1 MSLPMIP
8 EAAPSYL
15 AALIAANPAL
25 AQINQ
30 DAMSGSAAPMPP
42 TIVANKGKFVKK
54 VDKTEE
60 TITFPDNDANRA
72 AGIVGMPVP
81 QLQAVVLKAKP
92 GKEKA
97 WYATAFTPGNEPQA
111 PDCAS
116 DDGIKPNAG
125 VANKQC
131 ENCATCPQNVFGSGV
146 KQDGTPSGG
155 KACSDKKSI
164 AIFAAGSAFKFAVP
178 PASLR
183 NWDVYC
189 NQLST
194 KGIPLPAVIT
204 VFGFEQGDTDYKLT
218 FTFGG
223 MLAEAQL
230 ESIVKLLDSPEVK
243 AIVEPRTAQLAAPAQ
258 NQAIEHK
265 ENVVDMAA
273 EKAKRDAEEAGKAA
287 ADAEQ
292 KKKDA
297 AAKAAATK
305 KANAEKAAAAAA
317 AAASTV
323 PGLDALGGLDLGLG
337 GSTPPADVAP
347 ALAAGA
353 TAGPSD
359 DDLINSLGL

>member
-1 MSLPMIP
+1 MSQDL
-8 EAAPSYL
+8 ATLTAPSYL

-30 DAMSGSAAPMPP
+30 DALSGSAAPMPP

-92 GKEKA
+92 GREKA
-97 WYATAFTPGNEPQA
+97 WYATAFTPGNEPQV

-131 ENCATCPQNVFGSGV
+131 ENCATCTQNVFGSGV

-223 MLAEAQL
+223 MLAEKQL
-230 ESIVKLLDSPEVK
+230 ESIVKLIDSPEVK
-243 AIVEPRTAQLAAPAQ
+243 AIVGPRTAQLAAPAE
-258 NQAIEHK
+258 AHK
-265 ENVVDMAA
+265 ELPPVADLAA
-273 EKAKRDAEEAGKAA
+273 EKAKRDAEAAEAA
-287 ADAEQ
+287 AEQ

-305 KANAEKAAAAAA
+305 KANAEKAAAAAT
-317 AAASTV
+317 TV
-323 PGLDALGGLDLGLG
+323 PGLEGLGDLGLG
-337 GSTPPADVAP
+337 GGDLTQATDSEK
-347 ALAAGA
+347 LKAAVDSA
-353 TAGPSD
+353 ASSKAAASISD